1 MKLKARRKKI
11 KTVASVRVRKL
22 RRLKQ
27 KATGR
32 RLLLKRGK
40 SVHARWKKRS
50 KRSVLMLNKR
60 KRIRRLKHRR
70 IRQGLPRVNKLR
82 VPRFDHPLVSI
93 IIPVYNKWDY
103 TYKCLVS
110 IVQNTHGIPYEII
123 VVDDMSN
130 DLTARIG
137 HFVNQVTV
145 IRNRV
150 KRGFLH
156 NCNHGA
162 QISRGKYVLFLNNDT
177 KVTPGWLAHLLSL
190 PEKDPSIGIVGSKL
204 IYPDGRLQEAGG
216 IVFTNGFAWNY
227 GRLDSPDKH
236 EYNYVK
242 EVDYISGASLMIR
255 RDLWMRIGGFD
266 AQFAPAYSE
275 DVDIAFKARQL
286 GYKVVYQPKSV
297 VVHYEGISHGTD
309 LNAGIKQYQVVNQQK
324 FRSKWA
330 DVLERENLTGSEH
343 LFWARERSKD
353 KKTIVFIDSGVPSF
367 DKDAGSRTTFM
378 YLKLFVDMGFNVKF
392 IPDNF
397 IKPEPYGSELEQ
409 LGIEILYGTQDRNY
423 YEHWLVKH
431 KDYIDYVFLNRPDI
445 SHKYIDLIK
454 AYTRAKI
461 LYYGH
466 DLHYVRELKRFGLEK
481 NRELLQASENI
492 KRLEFDMFTKADAV
506 LTCSESEKRIIDGNF
521 PNKNAILLPAYY
533 FDQTI
538 PRTKAWHE
546 RNGLLFIGGF
556 NHSPNADGILWF
568 CREILPIVQQSIPE
582 IQLFIAGSNP
592 PPDVLGLQSDRIVVK
607 GFVSDHELR
616 ELYRSTKIAVIPL
629 RYGAGVKGKTVEAMC
644 HQMPIVSTG
653 TGIEGLQNIIQTIE
667 PKNTPQ
673 AFAEEIIRLYHNNNL
688 LEHKAEQ
695 GKQYVETYFSRSNA
709 LASINLAL

>member
-1 MKLKARRKKI
+1 MKLYKRNRM
-11 KTVASVRVRKL
+11 
-22 RRLKQ
+22 RRLK
-27 KATGR
+27 R
-32 RLLLKRGK
+32 
-40 SVHARWKKRS
+40 
-50 KRSVLMLNKR
+50 
-60 KRIRRLKHRR
+60 RR
-70 IRQGLPRVNKLR
+70 IRKGLRLVNKLV
-82 VPRFDHPLVSI
+82 VPNSSQPLVSI
-93 IIPVYNKWDY
+93 IIPVHNKWDF

-123 VVDDMSN
+123 VMDDHSN

-137 HFVNQVTV
+137 HFVKQVTV
-145 IRNRV
+145 IRNKV

-162 QISRGKYVLFLNNDT
+162 AISKGKYVLFLNNDT
-177 KVTPGWLAHLLSL
+177 IVTPGWLAHLLSL
-190 PEKDPSIGIVGSKL
+190 PEKDPTIGIIGSKL

-216 IVFTNGFAWNY
+216 IVYNNGYAWNF
-227 GRLDSPDKH
+227 GRLDNPDKH

-242 EVDYISGASLMIR
+242 EVDYISGASIMIR
-255 RDLWMRIGGFD
+255 KDVWNRIGGFD
-266 AQFAPAYSE
+266 EHFAPAYSE
-275 DVDIAFKARQL
+275 DVDIAFKARQH
-286 GYKVVYQPKSV
+286 GYKVIYQPKSV
-297 VVHYEGISHGTD
+297 VLHYEGVSHGTD
-309 LNAGIKQYQVVNQQK
+309 LNSGIKKYQVINQQK
-324 FRSKWA
+324 FREKWA
-330 DVLERENLTGSEH
+330 GVLQRDQLADGEH
-343 LFWARERSKD
+343 LFWARERSRN
-353 KKTIVFIDSGVPSF
+353 KKTILVIDYGVPSF

-392 IPDNF
+392 LPDNF

-409 LGIEILYGTQDRNY
+409 LGIEILYGPQDRGY
-423 YEHWLVKH
+423 YEQWIVRH
-431 KDYIDYVFLNRPDI
+431 KDYIDYVLLNRPNI
-445 SHKYIDLIK
+445 SHQYMDLIK

-492 KRLEFDMFTKADAV
+492 KRLEFDMFTKADTV

-521 PNKNAILLPAYY
+521 PNKNAVLLPAYY

-546 RNGLLFIGGF
+546 RGGLLFIGGF
-556 NHSPNADGILWF
+556 NHSPNVDGILWF
-568 CREILPIVQQSIPE
+568 CREILPIVQQSIPD

-592 PPDVLGLQSDRIVVK
+592 PSDVLGLNSDRIIVK
-607 GFVSDHELR
+607 GFVPDHELR

-644 HQMPIVSTG
+644 HQMPVVSTG

-673 AFAEEIIRLYHNNNL
+673 AFAEEIIRLYHNNDL

-695 GKQYVETYFSRSNA
+695 GKQYVETYFSRSQA